1 MSKKSE
7 VAVTKDASAP
17 AQHTHWD
24 PFAAMR
30 QQFDRMMQDFD
41 WSDFRFPHRSAAGE
55 APRGLFAGAARPM
68 PAVDLVE
75 RDGAYE
81 LQAELPGMSR
91 ENIEVKLSD
100 GMMTIRGEKTAETVK
115 DDENIHLRERSYGV
129 FQRSFRLPA
138 GVDADKVSASFDRG
152 VLTVILP
159 KTVESRQKARK
170 VDIAG
175 S

>member
-1 MSKKSE
+1 MPQKSE
-7 VAVTKDASAP
+7 IEVTKDAP
-17 AQHTHWD
+17 AQPTHWD

-41 WSDFRFPHRSAAGE
+41 WPDFRFSQRSGAVD
-55 APRGLFAGAARPM
+55 APRGLFARAAMPM

-91 ENIEVKLSD
+91 EDIEVKLSD
-100 GMMTIRGEKTAETVK
+100 GMMTIRGEKSAETVK
-115 DDENIHLRERSYGV
+115 DDENIHLRERSYGA

-138 GVDADKVSASFDRG
+138 GVDADKVSARFDKG
-152 VLTVILP
+152 VLTVTLP
-159 KTVESRQKARK
+159 KTTESRQKARK
-170 VDIAG
+170 VDISG